1 MANVNA
7 ANIPQD
13 LKDRPQWVLWR
24 YETRDGKPTKVPYTP
39 QAGRRASVTDPAT
52 WATFGQAL
60 AVYQQGGWAGVGYVL
75 TEADPFTGVDLDK
88 CLTADGQPEPWAAY
102 HVARLDSY
110 TEVTPSGQG
119 LRIFIKGK
127 LPPGPRRRGQIEVY
141 DSGRFLTLTG
151 QHLPGTP
158 TAIQDRAGVI
168 DAWHTDTFGPPTA
181 SEPSP
186 QLVTQPVDLDDAR
199 LIDKARSARSGPD
212 FDALWRGDTSLYQ
225 GDDSRADYH
234 LCRHLLFWTGGDPA
248 RADRL
253 FRQSGLYRAKWDEAR
268 RDSTYGG
275 VTMAAALQHVG
286 AFYTPQPSPNGRNG
300 HTPPAAANSQPV
312 GDELSTDSH
321 ESRESRPP
329 RYQLLHAAALAD
341 LPPVTW
347 LIKDEVAA
355 GQFNLFYGPSGGGK
369 SFVALD
375 WALQIAQTA
384 PVVYVAAEDAQ
395 GYAAR
400 VLAWCKHHRKS
411 AGHLYFVPEP
421 VNLSDPAA
429 VGDFITQARPL
440 QPVFIV
446 FDTLARCMTGA
457 DENSARDMG
466 VVVDHIELIRHQTG
480 AAVAP
485 VHHSGKNGQ
494 SYRGSSALFGAAYTV
509 IELKNDDGVITV
521 VSEKAKNTPKFA
533 PRRLSLIQ
541 VSTGRE
547 TPDGD
552 AETSCVLIPSEQ
564 VYTPRDALTDQQRQI
579 LEFLAL
585 DTFAEC
591 GAKSAVIQRAT
602 GMPEASLYRRLSAL
616 KRKDFIDQGQ
626 RGDPFTITDAG
637 RQAVAPARDSHSH
650 PLSNDSHETP
660 ESLPPGSL
668 DSQLSSLSH
677 PFRGESERELRE
689 RQGWEGK
696 TEEGSPQGV
705 TIEEAEG
712 AFPFRPTEA
721 HVKAF
726 MVLAAAPSPLPL
738 ADWLRASQ
746 LPPPSFKRLVDKL
759 VAQRWVA
766 FDGQTY
772 QTAPKDG
779 RLSADVRPTA
789 TAAA

>member
-1 MANVNA
+1 M
-7 ANIPQD
+7 
-13 LKDRPQWVLWR
+13 
-24 YETRDGKPTKVPYTP
+24 
-39 QAGRRASVTDPAT
+39 
-52 WATFGQAL
+52 
-60 AVYQQGGWAGVGYVL
+60 
-75 TEADPFTGVDLDK
+75 
-88 CLTADGQPEPWAAY
+88 
-102 HVARLDSY
+102 
-110 TEVTPSGQG
+110 
-119 LRIFIKGK
+119 
-127 LPPGPRRRGQIEVY
+127 
-141 DSGRFLTLTG
+141 
-151 QHLPGTP
+151 
-158 TAIQDRAGVI
+158 
-168 DAWHTDTFGPPTA
+168 
-181 SEPSP
+181 
-186 QLVTQPVDLDDAR
+186 
-199 LIDKARSARSGPD
+199 
-212 FDALWRGDTSLYQ
+212 
-225 GDDSRADYH
+225 
-234 LCRHLLFWTGGDPA
+234 
-248 RADRL
+248 
-253 FRQSGLYRAKWDEAR
+253 
-268 RDSTYGG
+268 
-275 VTMAAALQHVG
+275 
-286 AFYTPQPSPNGRNG
+286 
-300 HTPPAAANSQPV
+300 
-312 GDELSTDSH
+312 
-321 ESRESRPP
+321 
-329 RYQLLHAAALAD
+329 
-341 LPPVTW
+341 TW

-429 VGDFITQARPL
+429 VGDFITQAGPL

-533 PRRLSLIQ
+533 PRRLSLIP

-547 TPDGD
+547 TPDGE

-564 VYTPRDALTDQQRQI
+564 VYIAPNALTAQQRQV

-585 DTFAEC
+585 DTFIEC
-591 GAKSAVIQRAT
+591 GAKSGVIQRAT
-602 GMPEASLYRRLSAL
+602 GIPDSSLYRTLAGL
-616 KRKDFIDQGQ
+616 KRKDFLTQG
-626 RGDPFTITDAG
+626 RTGDPFTITDAG
-637 RQAVAPARDSHSH
+637 RQAVTPPRNSHSH
-650 PLSNDSHETP
+650 PLSNDSHETF

-689 RQGWEGK
+689 RQGREGK
-696 TEEGSPQGV
+696 TEEARAGSVRMEKAP
-705 TIEEAEG
+705 G
-712 AFPFRPTEA
+712 ASPFRPTEA
-721 HVKAF
+721 HQKAF
-726 MVLAAAPSPLPL
+726 FALAAASSPLTL
-738 ADWLRASQ
+738 ADWLSASQ

-759 VAQRWVA
+759 VTQRWVA

-772 QTAPKDG
+772 QTAPRGG
-779 RLSADVRPTA
+779 RISADVGTTPPA
-789 TAAA
+789 TA